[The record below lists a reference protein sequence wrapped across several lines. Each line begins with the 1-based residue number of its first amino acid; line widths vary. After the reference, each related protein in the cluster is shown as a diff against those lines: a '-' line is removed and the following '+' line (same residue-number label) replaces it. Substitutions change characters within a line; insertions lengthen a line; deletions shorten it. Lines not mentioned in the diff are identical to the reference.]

1 MWAGHLATYRCVAA
15 ALFML
20 VGQLVRCIAIS
31 NGHMHDYAFLYM
43 HIVLCICR
51 DINYVCAFENI
62 FAFRVVLTRSIC
74 INYLLS

>member
-1 MWAGHLATYRCVAA
+1 MGQSPGDVQVCSSCTFH
-15 ALFML
+15 
-20 VGQLVRCIAIS
+20 VGRSPVRCIAIS